1 MATIGEKRKCPT
13 CNESEKVMELI
24 PNPGRDGWYTQKLSC
39 GHTGSI
45 RIMDPIE
52 EKIEIKDEVK
62 SVPIDHKYGQIY
74 TDKTARDSRSI
85 LCKCGHRGNQHK
97 FLSDYTGN
105 HNCYL
110 CKCADY
116 RPE

>member
-1 MATIGEKRKCPT
+1 MG
-13 CNESEKVMELI
+13 L
-24 PNPGRDGWYTQKLSC
+24 NPIRNGLFTQKLSC
-39 GHTGSI
+39 GHTGRI

-52 EKIEIKDEVK
+52 ERVEISEEVK
-62 SVPIDHKYGQIY
+62 SVPVDHKYGQIY
-74 TDKTARDSRSI
+74 TDKTTKDSRSI

-97 FLSDYTGN
+97 FLSGYNGN

-110 CKCADY
+110 GKCADY